1 MRRLPFPNAPREGET
16 PDVNEVPSKDNE
28 GLWDWNLVTNRIHF
42 SPRWLA
48 LMGCGDHEASH
59 TPEMWLERVHPED
72 LNELLSEIETVRANG
87 GEFVSRHRLR
97 HQDGLYRWMVCRGT
111 AENDHRR
118 ATRLKGAHWDVT
130 VESVTDPLTRL
141 PNRALFADRIA
152 DAIDRA
158 QRHPGF
164 LFAVLLLDVRPIGIV
179 EPPEPN
185 PTDPLLSAVA
195 RRLETCLHLRDAFS
209 NDVVARLDGNQFAIL
224 LEGLKEIDD
233 AKMVADRI
241 VREVRVPFQR
251 RDRQIFL
258 SASMGIAVSAT
269 GYARVDEMLRDAETA
284 SHRARV
290 LGGSQSEFFDTATL
304 KSDQTQRQLE
314 ADLKN
319 ALERGEF
326 QLVYQ
331 PIVALASH
339 EMVGVEALI
348 RWHHPRLGVI
358 PPLDFIPAAERNG
371 LIVPLGRWVIREACV
386 RLKTWRDRFPHAADL
401 GMSIN
406 LSAVQLKHPELTKD
420 IAEALRDA
428 ALDGRSLV
436 LELTECVAID
446 NPTAAKSVLMELRAM
461 GIRISIDDFGTGY
474 SSLAYL
480 RQWPVDALKV
490 DRSFVRDMEKNDDA
504 AALLGTVTGMAQ
516 QLGLDLVV
524 EGIENAEQLAI
535 LQGLQCQSA
544 QGFLFCPPLDVDT
557 LTGLLK
563 TGLQLRP
570 GVAADQLP
578 AIISNQRDRE
588 PRPVARARQSV
599 PRRWSSIVAA
609 LVLLALAGVV
619 APFTLGLRRSVPSS
633 SSLPPGNGGS
643 VPSSSS
649 LPPGKGGDAPADAES
664 QPARDDAPTVR
675 ATPSV
680 SGVSETARP
689 RPASPASPAV
699 VTASPASRSPQDAQ
713 AARHQLPDQKL
724 TSLRVEHLHRLGNCR
739 GRLVASGPA
748 LTFIPDEPQS
758 NDAFSLTPGQFL
770 SSLADKT
777 LTIKSNTKTYRF
789 RTAAVLGQP
798 DDASLLPA
806 FVASMERFR

>member
-1 MRRLPFPNAPREGET
+1 MRKLPFPSAPREGET
-16 PDVNEVPSKDNE
+16 PNGDEVRSKDNE

-48 LMGCGDHEASH
+48 LMGCGDHEASQ

-72 LNELLSEIETVRANG
+72 LSDLLSEIETVRANG

-141 PNRALFADRIA
+141 PNRVLFADRVA
-152 DAIDRA
+152 DAIARA
-158 QRHPGF
+158 QRHPGL

-179 EPPEPN
+179 EPPESN
-185 PTDPLLSAVA
+185 PTAPLLAAVA
-195 RRLETCLHLRDAFS
+195 RRLETCLHIRGAAFT
-209 NDVVARLDGNQFAIL
+209 NDVVARLDGNRFAIL

-233 AKMVADRI
+233 AKVVADRI
-241 VREVRVPFQR
+241 VSEVRVPFQR

-284 SHRARV
+284 SNRARV

-358 PPLDFIPAAERNG
+358 SPLDFIPAAERNG
-371 LIVPLGRWVIREACV
+371 LIVPLGRWVIREACL
-386 RLKTWRDRFPHAADL
+386 RLKTWRDSFPHAADL
-401 GMSIN
+401 GLSIN
-406 LSAVQLKHPELTKD
+406 LSGMQLKHPGLPEE
-420 IAEALRDA
+420 IGEALRDA
-428 ALDGRSLV
+428 ALDGRSLM

-446 NPTAAKSVLMELRAM
+446 NPTASKSVLMELRAM
-461 GIRISIDDFGTGY
+461 GIRIGIDDFGTGY

-480 RQWPVDALKV
+480 RQLPVDALKV
-490 DRSFVRDMEKNDDA
+490 DRSFVHDMEKNNDA
-504 AALLGTVTGMAQ
+504 AALLGTVTGMAR
-516 QLGLDLVV
+516 QLGLDVVV
-524 EGIENAEQLAI
+524 EGIENVEQLAI

-557 LTGLLK
+557 FTGLLK
-563 TGLQLRP
+563 TGLKLEP
-570 GVAADQLP
+570 GAAADDPP
-578 AIISNQRDRE
+578 AIISTQRDQE
-588 PRPVARARQSV
+588 LRPVARGGQSA

-619 APFTLGLRRSVPSS
+619 APFTLGVRRSVP
-633 SSLPPGNGGS
+633 
-643 VPSSSS
+643 SSS

-664 QPARDDAPTVR
+664 QPARNDAPTVR
-675 ATPSV
+675 AMPSV
-680 SGVSETARP
+680 SAVSEAAGA
-689 RPASPASPAV
+689 RPASPASRGV
-699 VTASPASRSPQDAQ
+699 VTPAPASQSRQDPQP
-713 AARHQLPDQKL
+713 ARHQLPGQKL

-739 GRLVASGPA
+739 GRLVASSLA

-789 RTAAVLGQP
+789 RTAAVLGQS
-798 DDASLLPA
+798 DDPSLLPA
-806 FVASMERFR
+806 FVANMERFR